1 MQSRCQLGVGGIF
14 VPKQSILLC
23 FKEKLFISASL
34 PIVFQDGN
42 SPAIFLAF
50 VCRNMR
56 AFFKGVCE
64 KAGACAF

>member
-42 SPAIFLAF
+42 SPAIF
-50 VCRNMR
+50 
-56 AFFKGVCE
+56 
-64 KAGACAF
+64 